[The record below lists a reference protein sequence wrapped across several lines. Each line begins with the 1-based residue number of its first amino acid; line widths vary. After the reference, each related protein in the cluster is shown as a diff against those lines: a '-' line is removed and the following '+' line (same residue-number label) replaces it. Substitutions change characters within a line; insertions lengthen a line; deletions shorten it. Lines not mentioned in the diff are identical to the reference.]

1 VTPNSFLQM
10 MRLLYEFGWI
20 TTVGKLMLA
29 QLSWWDVAVIGLRV
43 ASLLVPGAAALQV
56 AYFLAKVV
64 YSVASVVNVW
74 NDRPAGC

>member
-1 VTPNSFLQM
+1 MVSFT
-10 MRLLYEFGWI
+10 GS
-20 TTVGKLMLA
+20 TAVGKLMLA

-64 YSVASVVNVW
+64 YSVASVVTVW